1 MKPTCSPFAPG
12 LWKHV
17 FWLAIVFS
25 LVGCVC
31 IPARAADDDVPSA
44 QARLAR
50 FQALRKERPN
60 DGVLIFYEAIAR
72 LGLGQRETAFALL
85 RSLKGRKLGL
95 IPARGIGFDEVW
107 DEPEFAAIRKELA
120 DEEPRTPDSP
130 VAFRLN
136 DPKLIPEG
144 IAWDPKGERFFVGSV
159 ARRKIVVADAKGK
172 TRISPGLT
180 MRSTISSDSRLT
192 AGARTC
198 TGSAPTA
205 SRRAQRESA
214 ATPSS
219 ATT

>member
-1 MKPTCSPFAPG
+1 MKPSCSPFASG
-12 LWKHV
+12 RRKHV
-17 FWLAIVFS
+17 FRLAIVFS

-31 IPARAADDDVPSA
+31 LPARAADDDVPGA

-85 RSLKGRKLGL
+85 RSLKLRKLGL

-144 IAWDPKGERFFVGSV
+144 IA
-159 ARRKIVVADAKGK
+159 
-172 TRISPGLT
+172 
-180 MRSTISSDSRLT
+180 
-192 AGARTC
+192 
-198 TGSAPTA
+198 
-205 SRRAQRESA
+205 
-214 ATPSS
+214 
-219 ATT
+219 